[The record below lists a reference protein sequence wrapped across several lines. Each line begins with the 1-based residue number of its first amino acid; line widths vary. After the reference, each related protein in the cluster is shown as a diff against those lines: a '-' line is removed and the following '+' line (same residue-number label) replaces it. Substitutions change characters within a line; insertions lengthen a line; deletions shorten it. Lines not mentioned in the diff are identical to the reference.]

1 MWATAIFCMDLPP
14 VSPYSS
20 SHYFDQTRVPA
31 AIIELASLACLPSP
45 FTFQNAPTLSA
56 EPPPAK
62 KLPLLAILKYGA
74 SLGILAILVFKY
86 RDQFIQFVDTPIKY
100 HWLGLALV
108 TMLLAFLTSYIRW
121 QQLASAIGLELR
133 IPEAI
138 ELGFIGSFFNIV
150 TIGVVGGDGLRAY
163 YASRHSPDRIP
174 EAILSVFID
183 RVIGLI
189 VMCGFA
195 AVAFAYN
202 GVPGDDSIQKNA
214 IEYGCTFAGVASAA
228 GCIALL
234 VMLFV
239 PNLKNWKV
247 ARLALAIPKLGPLFE
262 RIMDA
267 AVLYSHRKSVI
278 VKAILFSILTN
289 TMFGVTIFLVG
300 HSITQ
305 SPPTLADHFVIAP
318 ISMVANSLPLP
329 GGIGGM
335 EAALAY
341 LYTCFGSDG
350 GFLVALG
357 FRLCI
362 LSISLI
368 GWVVWLRTSRELKTP
383 AVEPV
388 HSDA

>member
-1 MWATAIFCMDLPP
+1 MRTLSRPFYLI
-14 VSPYSS
+14 SE
-20 SHYFDQTRVPA
+20 A
-31 AIIELASLACLPSP
+31 AP
-45 FTFQNAPTLSA
+45 LSA

-62 KLPLLAILKYGA
+62 KLPLLSILKYGA

-86 RDQFIQFVDTPIKY
+86 RDQFAQLLHTPILY
-100 HWLGLALV
+100 HWLALAMFTIL
-108 TMLLAFLTSYIRW
+108 MAFLTSYIRW
-121 QQLASAIGLELR
+121 QQLASAIGLELK
-133 IPEAI
+133 ISEAI

-150 TIGVVGGDGLRAY
+150 TIGVVGGDGLRAF

-189 VMCGFA
+189 VMSGFA
-195 AVAFAYN
+195 AVAFWYN
-202 GVPGDDSIQKNA
+202 GVPGEESIQKKA
-214 IEYGCTFAGVASAA
+214 IEYGCTIAGIASAS

-234 VMLFV
+234 VMLYV
-239 PNLKNWKV
+239 PNLKNWKIV
-247 ARLALAIPKLGPLFE
+247 RLAIGIPKIGAMFE

-267 AVLYSHRKSVI
+267 AALYSRRKSVI

-300 HSITQ
+300 HSITP
-305 SPPTLADHFVIAP
+305 SPPTLSDHFVIAP

-341 LYTCFGSDG
+341 LYECFGSDG

-357 FRLCI
+357 YRLCI
-362 LSISLI
+362 LSVSLI

-383 AVEPV
+383 DVDPA
-388 HSDA
+388 

>member
-1 MWATAIFCMDLPP
+1 MIKLEF
-14 VSPYSS
+14 Y
-20 SHYFDQTRVPA
+20 PA
-31 AIIELASLACLPSP
+31 SP
-45 FTFQNAPTLSA
+45 FQVHSPAYPVNFLDAFPLTA
-56 EPPPAK
+56 ESPPAK
-62 KLPLLAILKYGA
+62 KLPLLTILKYGA
-74 SLGILAILVFKY
+74 SIGILAILVFKY

-100 HWLGLALV
+100 QWVALALL

-121 QQLASAIGLELR
+121 QQLASAIGLDLKVN
-133 IPEAI
+133 EAI

-150 TIGVVGGDGLRAY
+150 TIGVVGGDGLRAF

-202 GVPGDDSIQKNA
+202 GVPGDDTMQKKA
-214 IEYGCTFAGVASAA
+214 IEYGCTFAGIASAS

-239 PNLKNWKV
+239 PDLKNWKI
-247 ARLALAIPKLGPLFE
+247 ARLVINLPKIGPLLE

-267 AVLYSHRKSVI
+267 AVLYSQRKSVI
-278 VKAILFSILTN
+278 VKAIMLSILTN

-305 SPPTLADHFVIAP
+305 SPPTLSDHFVIAP
-318 ISMVANSLPLP
+318 ISMVANSIPLP

-341 LYTCFGSDG
+341 LYGCFGSDG

-357 FRLCI
+357 YRLCI
-362 LSISLI
+362 LSVSII
-368 GWVVWLRTSRELKTP
+368 GWVVWLRTSREFKTP
-383 AVEPV
+383 NVEPAP
-388 HSDA
+388 SDAQ

>member
-1 MWATAIFCMDLPP
+1 MT
-14 VSPYSS
+14 
-20 SHYFDQTRVPA
+20 
-31 AIIELASLACLPSP
+31 
-45 FTFQNAPTLSA
+45 A

-86 RDQFIQFVDTPIKY
+86 RDQFIQFVDTPINY
-100 HWLGLALV
+100 QWAGLALV

-121 QQLASAIGLELR
+121 QQLASAIGLKMK
-133 IPEAI
+133 ISEAI

-150 TIGVVGGDGLRAY
+150 TIGVVGGDGLRAF
-163 YASRHSPDRIP
+163 YASRHSPDRMP

-189 VMCGFA
+189 VMSGFA
-195 AVAFAYN
+195 AVAFSFN
-202 GVPGDDSIQKNA
+202 GVPGADSPQKKA
-214 IEYGCTFAGVASAA
+214 IEYGCTFAGIASLL

-239 PNLKNWKV
+239 PDLKQWKI
-247 ARLALAIPKLGPLFE
+247 ARLAAGIPKIGSLFE

-267 AVLYSHRKSVI
+267 AALYSQRKSVI
-278 VKAILFSILTN
+278 VKAILFSIMTN

-305 SPPTLADHFVIAP
+305 SPPTLSDHFVIAP

-341 LYTCFGSDG
+341 LYECFGSDG

-362 LSISLI
+362 LSVSLI
-368 GWVVWLRTSRELKTP
+368 GWVVWLRTSRELKTSKMEP
-383 AVEPV
+383 A

>member
-1 MWATAIFCMDLPP
+1 MPAPSRYFLNA
-14 VSPYSS
+14 SPL
-20 SHYFDQTRVPA
+20 T
-31 AIIELASLACLPSP
+31 
-45 FTFQNAPTLSA
+45 A

-62 KLPLLAILKYGA
+62 KLPLLTILKYGA
-74 SLGILAILVFKY
+74 SLGILAILIYKY
-86 RDQFIQFVDTPIKY
+86 RDQFIEFVDTPIKY
-100 HWLGLALV
+100 QWVALAMV
-108 TMLLAFLTSYIRW
+108 TMLLAFLTSYVRW
-121 QQLASAIGLELR
+121 QQLASAIGLEMK
-133 IPEAI
+133 ITEAI

-150 TIGVVGGDGLRAY
+150 TIGVVGGDGLRAF
-163 YASRHSPDRIP
+163 YASRHSPDRMP

-189 VMCGFA
+189 VMSGFA
-195 AVAFAYN
+195 AVAFSFN
-202 GVPGDDSIQKNA
+202 GVPGEDSPQKKA
-214 IEYGCTFAGVASAA
+214 IEYGCTFAGIASVL

-239 PNLKNWKV
+239 PDLKNWKV
-247 ARLALAIPKLGPLFE
+247 ARLAVGLPKIGSLFE

-267 AVLYSHRKSVI
+267 AALYSQRKSVI

-289 TMFGVTIFLVG
+289 TMFGVTIYLVG

-305 SPPTLADHFVIAP
+305 SPPTLSDHFVIAP

-341 LYTCFGSDG
+341 LYVCFGSDG

-362 LSISLI
+362 LSVSLI
-368 GWVVWLRTSRELKTP
+368 GWVVWLRTSRELETP
-383 AVEPV
+383 
-388 HSDA
+388 DAETDLPEA